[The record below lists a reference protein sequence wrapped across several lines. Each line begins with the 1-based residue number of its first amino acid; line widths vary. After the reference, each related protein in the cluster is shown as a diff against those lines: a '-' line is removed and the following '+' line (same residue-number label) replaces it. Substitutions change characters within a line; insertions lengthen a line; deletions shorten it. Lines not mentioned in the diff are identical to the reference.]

1 MGSDRQLCGCAGM
14 HAMPGHALHMLCSR
28 WSKVRGVDVCG
39 RVNNVVPVPVP
50 VIGTPLCVAG

>member
-1 MGSDRQLCGCAGM
+1 M